1 VTNYTQEDVETSIL
15 LMLAEEA
22 RTSNRRLRSSAI
34 AKKFVP
40 NVGETQV
47 KLALDHLVKQGLA
60 SSSFD
65 NPSSSG
71 FQITRN
77 GIIAVENNFDRVDD
91 GENSSYRPKP
101 PAFSNEDLNS
111 LAAEGTY
118 VFPAPPD
125 GPAAEDSPPAP
136 VIINNYVSPTF
147 SNSNVSTAD
156 PEAGRVAKSGARAG
170 WANVWVAVIAAVAVI
185 LVTLWAAG
193 KLHF

>member
-1 VTNYTQEDVETSIL
+1 
-15 LMLAEEA
+15 MLAEEA
-22 RTSNRRLRSSAI
+22 RISDRRLRSSAI
-34 AKKFVP
+34 ARKFVP

-47 KLALDHLVKQGLA
+47 KLALEHLVKQGLA

-65 NPSSSG
+65 DPSASG

-77 GIIAVENNFDRVDD
+77 GIISVENNFDRIDN
-91 GENSSYRPKP
+91 GTNSSYRPKP
-101 PAFSNEDLNS
+101 PAFSNEEVDS

-125 GPAAEDSPPAP
+125 EDASADSPPAP

-147 SNSNVSTAD
+147 SNSNVSAAD
-156 PEAGRVAKSGARAG
+156 PDAGGVAKSGARAG
-170 WANVWVAVIAAVAVI
+170 WANVWVAIIAAIAVI
-185 LVTLWAAG
+185 LVTLWVAG